1 MFKNINVLLVDFAQG
16 IWTRGLLTG
25 AAVFVCYINL
35 LNSKIIYL
43 KDTYKNKIKD
53 IYTKGA
59 LTAPK
64 ALLQPSC
71 VYVATT

>member
-1 MFKNINVLLVDFAQG
+1 MFKNINVLPVDFAQG

-25 AAVFVCYINL
+25 AAVFLCYINL
-35 LNSKIIYL
+35 LNPKILYL
-43 KDTYKNKIKD
+43 KDTYNDKIKD
-53 IYTKGA
+53 IYT
-59 LTAPK
+59 K